1 MHTIYMHS
9 VNPVGRPPVV
19 TKIIVQ
25 KIEQALRDGFSIEK
39 TCYLS
44 GISRSTFYDHLHS
57 DPDFSDK
64 IQLAQAWATERAK
77 QVVIKEIGK
86 GNLKAAQWWL
96 ERKARQ
102 EFSTNPLPVIKEEVE
117 NDFVAKYFDGNNE
130 RMLDWLGATIKAL
143 RQ

>member
-1 MHTIYMHS
+1 MSRPTIINSSTVH
-9 VNPVGRPPVV
+9 
-19 TKIIVQ
+19 KL
-25 KIEQALRDGFSIEK
+25 EQALKEGFTVER

-44 GISRSTFYDHLHS
+44 GVSRSTFYAHLQS
-57 DPDFSDK
+57 DRDFSDK

-77 QVVIKEIGK
+77 QVVIKEIAK

-102 EFSTNPLPVIKEEVE
+102 EFSTNPLTVINEEVE

>member
-1 MHTIYMHS
+1 MGNVTH
-9 VNPVGRPPVV
+9 VGRPSTI
-19 TKIIVQ
+19 TKLTVH
-25 KIEQALRDGFSIEK
+25 KLEQALKDGFTVERA
-39 TCYLS
+39 CYLS
-44 GISRSTFYDHLHS
+44 GISRSTFYAHLQS
-57 DPDFSDK
+57 DPTFSDK

-77 QVVIKEIGK
+77 QVVIKEIDK

-102 EFSTNPLPVIKEEVE
+102 EFSTNPLTVINEEVE

-130 RMLDWLGATIKAL
+130 RMLDWLEATIKAL